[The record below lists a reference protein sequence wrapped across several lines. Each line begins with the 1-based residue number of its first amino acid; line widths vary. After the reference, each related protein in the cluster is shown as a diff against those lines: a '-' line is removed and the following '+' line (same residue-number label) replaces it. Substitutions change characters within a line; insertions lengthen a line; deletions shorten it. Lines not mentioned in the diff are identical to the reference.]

1 MPCSCLKSASFTN
14 YTGNL
19 CFLLQNHTCCQIY
32 NCITAVGSTLIK
44 SHNCCTIFTP
54 ISLGSHTI
62 PVHRSCRS
70 LASWAVGAQ
79 ATPPYPFGMPM
90 RHTSNVVLGIWL
102 FDNSL
107 NTWLACTLTAD
118 HTCTRHM

>member
-1 MPCSCLKSASFTN
+1 MQLLEISFIHK
-14 YTGNL
+14 L
-19 CFLLQNHTCCQIY
+19 HWQSLLFITKPHTLPNIQLYHCCGEYIK
-32 NCITAVGSTLIK
+32 IK

-54 ISLGSHTI
+54 ILLGSHTI

-79 ATPPYPFGMPM
+79 ATPPYPLGMPM